1 MAVLDFGIE
10 PEMFWNMTER
20 EFFTLVIY
28 DLRRKENDMLRMR
41 AVVTNAMY
49 NMNRGKKPFKEFP
62 FENRQSQLKVIKQS
76 ADKDKLFAQ
85 FGGQV
90 SL

>member
-1 MAVLDFGIE
+1 
-10 PEMFWNMTER
+10 
-20 EFFTLVIY
+20 
-28 DLRRKENDMLRMR
+28 
-41 AVVTNAMY
+41 MY

-62 FENRQSQLKVIKQS
+62 FENRKSQLKVIKQA

>member
-1 MAVLDFGIE
+1 
-10 PEMFWNMTER
+10 
-20 EFFTLVIY
+20 
-28 DLRRKENDMLRMR
+28 MLRMR

-62 FENRQSQLKVIKQS
+62 FENRKSQLKVIKQA

>member
-10 PEMFWNMTER
+10 PEVFWNMTER

-41 AVVTNAMY
+41 AVVTNSIY
-49 NMNRGKKPFKEFP
+49 NMNRGKKPFKEFS
-62 FENRQSQLKVIKQS
+62 FENRQSQVKVIKQA

-90 SL
+90 RF